1 MSAKSFRHVSFFV
14 LLCLLLWFLDKIV
27 RQTFNTKVTTHK
39 NSNKLIG
46 NNKIKYSYDGDD
58 DMALTDS

>member
-1 MSAKSFRHVSFFV
+1 
-14 LLCLLLWFLDKIV
+14 LLLWFLDKIV

-46 NNKIKYSYDGDD
+46 NNKIKYTYDGDD
-58 DMALTDS
+58 DMVLTDS